1 MNNKWRGL
9 VVHLLIAA
17 AGSGSRMGADR
28 NKLLLKIA
36 GKTVLEW
43 TLKAACASKAI
54 NWIGII
60 GQPKDK
66 SSICSFI
73 NNSVK
78 LVEWINGGSTRQ
90 QSVQLGLSALPDDA
104 KFVLIHD
111 GARCLVNPSV
121 FDEIAKIVY
130 KGQAVIAA
138 SQVTDTIKKVDKNM
152 EIIDSPPRSDLWSA
166 QTPQGFPV
174 DKLKNAHR
182 EAIAK
187 EWNVTDDASLFE
199 RLGLPV
205 KIYDAGPSNIKV
217 TTPFDLVIAESLL
230 STKIA

>member
-1 MNNKWRGL
+1 M
-9 VVHLLIAA
+9 HLLIAA
-17 AGSGSRMGADR
+17 AGSGSRMGANK
-28 NKLLLKIA
+28 NKLLLKVA

-43 TLKAACASKAI
+43 TLKAALGSKTI

-66 SSICSFI
+66 KSICSIFDDKF
-73 NNSVK
+73 NSVH
-78 LVEWINGGSTRQ
+78 WINGGSTRQ
-90 QSVQLGLSALPDDA
+90 QSVQLGLSALPIDA
-104 KFVLIHD
+104 KSVLIHD
-111 GARCLVNPSV
+111 GARCLVRPSV
-121 FDEIAKIVY
+121 FDEVSKIVS

-138 SQVTDTIKKVDKNM
+138 SQVTDTIKKVNKYG
-152 EIIDSPPRSDLWSA
+152 EIIESPPRSDLWSA

-174 DKLKNAHR
+174 DKLKHAHG

-187 EWNVTDDASLFE
+187 GWNVTDDASLFE
-199 RLGLPV
+199 RLGLAV

-230 STKIA
+230 TTLKG

>member
-1 MNNKWRGL
+1 M
-9 VVHLLIAA
+9 HLLIAA

-28 NKLLLKIA
+28 NKLLLKVA

-43 TLKAACASKAI
+43 TLKAALASNAI

-66 SSICSFI
+66 SSICSI
-73 NNSVK
+73 LNDSVK
-78 LVEWINGGSTRQ
+78 SVEWINGGSTRQ

-104 KFVLIHD
+104 QSVLIHD
-111 GARCLVNPSV
+111 GARCLVSPLV
-121 FDEIAKIVY
+121 FDEIAKIVSN
-130 KGQAVIAA
+130 GQAVIAA
-138 SQVTDTIKKVDKNM
+138 SQVTDTIKKVDKNG

-166 QTPQGFPV
+166 QTPQAFPV
-174 DKLKNAHR
+174 DKLKHAHR

-199 RLGLPV
+199 RLGIPV

-230 STKIA
+230 STTKD